1 MNTGNVRFNPN
12 LYHCGK
18 VCLSILGT
26 YVGPATSQAEKWN
39 QSSTLYQV
47 LISIQSQ
54 ILVENPIFNEP
65 GFQQYYKTERGD
77 KETKIYNENI
87 RLYTMKFAMLDL
99 LTNKNSY
106 PEFRNVI
113 NTHFKLKK
121 NKIFE
126 TINKWGLDSKN
137 KKEYITCIENL
148 KSEINKL

>member
-12 LYHCGK
+12 LYNCGK

-26 YVGPATSQAEKWN
+26 YIGPATSQAEKWN
-39 QSSTLYQV
+39 QTSTLYQV

-77 KETKIYNENI
+77 KETKTYNDAI
-87 RLYTMKFAMLDL
+87 RLYTIKFAMLDL

-113 NTHFKLKK
+113 NAHFKLKK
-121 NKIFE
+121 NKIID
-126 TINKWGLDSKN
+126 TITKWGEETKN
-137 KKEYITCIENL
+137 KKEYTPCIEKL
-148 KSEINKL
+148 KLELNKL